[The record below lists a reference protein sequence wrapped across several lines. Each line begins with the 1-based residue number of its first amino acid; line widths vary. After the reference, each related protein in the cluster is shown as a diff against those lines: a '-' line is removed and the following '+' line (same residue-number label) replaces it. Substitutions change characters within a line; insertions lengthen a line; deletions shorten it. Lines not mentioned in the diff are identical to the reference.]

1 MVNYIV
7 PDETALKE
15 LAQESNIS
23 GDFKTLCGSKE
34 LRDKVQSVLS
44 KYGKQNGLQGFE
56 SIKAVCLDSE
66 PFTVENNLLSPTFK
80 FKRHEGKKYYQKEI
94 DDDKKFALME
104 IIIQALTEQNEE
116 NLKRYWQIVRQFL
129 IKNFDIHQYS
139 IFYWCCFDNENLED
153 CWQITPYMR
162 TLWKERNGG

>member
-1 MVNYIV
+1 MKEPKFRFVTVKAIEKLTEELNFEVKTDLQDWEFIIGNYQDI
-7 PDETALKE
+7 EKY
-15 LAQESNIS
+15 IS
-23 GDFKTLCGSKE
+23 
-34 LRDKVQSVLS
+34 
-44 KYGKQNGLQGFE
+44 
-56 SIKAVCLDSE
+56 
-66 PFTVENNLLSPTFK
+66 
-80 FKRHEGKKYYQKEI
+80 HYQKEI